1 MTRPT
6 RAGHGLLLLAL
17 VSSSALAQTQ
27 APASPSCRV
36 VVDYQDSTAGT
47 FPAGWQPRNDDAR
60 ATYRVVAEGG
70 LVFVRATADG
80 TGSQMGREFDWELST
95 HPVLSWPWRPRTFP
109 SGSDERDSAKS
120 DSALSV
126 YAVFGQSSMASRA
139 VKYIWSRVVP
149 VGTTLGS
156 SRARAIVLR
165 TGAPSNDEWVTE
177 AVNVRRD
184 YERVYGE
191 APGKARGVAVLT
203 DADQTRS
210 RAVGDYGPFRVC
222 PEGAR

>member
-1 MTRPT
+1 M
-6 RAGHGLLLLAL
+6 
-17 VSSSALAQTQ
+17 
-27 APASPSCRV
+27 
-36 VVDYQDSTAGT
+36 
-47 FPAGWQPRNDDAR
+47 
-60 ATYRVVAEGG
+60 AT
-70 LVFVRATADG
+70 
-80 TGSQMGREFDWELST
+80 
-95 HPVLSWPWRPRTFP
+95 
-109 SGSDERDSAKS
+109 
-120 DSALSV
+120 
-126 YAVFGQSSMASRA
+126 RA

-203 DADQTRS
+203 DADQTRG

>member
-1 MTRPT
+1 V
-6 RAGHGLLLLAL
+6 LLAL
-17 VSSSALAQTQ
+17 LSSPALAQTQ
-27 APASPSCRV
+27 APASPGCRV
-36 VVDYQDSTAGT
+36 VVDYQDATPGT
-47 FPAGWQPRNDDAR
+47 FPAGWQPRNDAAR

-95 HPVLSWPWRPRTFP
+95 HPVLSWRWRPRTFP

-126 YAVFGQSSMASRA
+126 YAVFGQSSMATRA

-149 VGTTLGS
+149 VGTTVGS

-165 TGAPSNDEWVTE
+165 TGAPSSDEWVTE

-191 APGKARGVAVLT
+191 VPGKARGVAVLT
-203 DADQTRS
+203 DADQTRG

>member
-27 APASPSCRV
+27 APASPGCRV
-36 VVDYQDSTAGT
+36 VVDYQDSTPGT
-47 FPAGWQPRNDDAR
+47 FPAGWQPRNDAAR

-95 HPVLSWPWRPRTFP
+95 HPVLSWRWRPRTFP